1 VKTLNLGVC
10 LIAAS
15 LLLCGCNPLMTA
27 SVTNLKSALVGPD
40 DVDVSEAEV
49 AQVRFPQL
57 KLTTPSGSGVLAL
70 VRERG
75 DLQFWVASGKQ
86 VLLLRD
92 GLAVRTIGL
101 GLEGELDGTR
111 LAGTSPFKQGLQTL
125 PDGYTSQRY
134 IDLYQGHETGVTLNS
149 RFSRKSM
156 ETLAILN
163 KEYAVLRVDEQIDAP
178 AIGLRATNHYWVDPV
193 DGYIL
198 QSEQQLT
205 SQLRVKIQQL
215 TPRRRLEP

>member
-1 VKTLNLGVC
+1 VRALNVGVC
-10 LIAAS
+10 VMAAV
-15 LLLCGCNPLMTA
+15 LLCGCNPLMTA
-27 SVTNLKSALVGPD
+27 SLGNFKAAVIGPD
-40 DVDVSEAEV
+40 EV
-49 AQVRFPQL
+49 QVTPEQVARVEFPQL
-57 KLTTPSGSGVLAL
+57 TLTTPSGSGVLAM

-101 GLEGELDGTR
+101 GVEGDLDGTR
-111 LAGTSPFKQGLQTL
+111 LAASSPFKQGLHTL
-125 PDGYTSQRY
+125 PDGYTSQRW
-134 IDLYQGHETGVTLNS
+134 IDLYQGSETGVTLNS

-156 ETLAILN
+156 ETLEILN

-178 AIGLRATNHYWVDPV
+178 AIGLRATNRYWVDPV
-193 DGYIL
+193 DGFIV

-205 SQLRVKIQQL
+205 SRLRVKIVQL
-215 TPRRRLEP
+215 TPERRVAR

>member
-1 VKTLNLGVC
+1 MRALNVGVC
-10 LIAAS
+10 VMAAV
-15 LLLCGCNPLMTA
+15 LLCGCNPLMTA
-27 SVTNLKSALVGPD
+27 SLGNFKAAVIGPD
-40 DVDVSEAEV
+40 EV
-49 AQVRFPQL
+49 QVTPEQVARVEFPQL
-57 KLTTPSGSGVLAL
+57 TLTTPSGSGVLAM

-101 GLEGELDGTR
+101 GVEGDLDGTR
-111 LAGTSPFKQGLQTL
+111 LAASSPFKQGLHTL
-125 PDGYTSQRY
+125 PDGYTSQRW
-134 IDLYQGHETGVTLNS
+134 IDLYQGSETGVTLNS

-156 ETLAILN
+156 ETLEILN

-178 AIGLRATNHYWVDPV
+178 AIGLRATNRYWVDPV
-193 DGYIL
+193 DGFIV

-205 SQLRVKIQQL
+205 SRLRVKIVQL
-215 TPRRRLEP
+215 TPERRVAR

>member
-1 VKTLNLGVC
+1 MRTLNIGVC
-10 LIAAS
+10 VIAA

-27 SVTNLKSALVGPD
+27 SMTNLKASVSGPD
-40 DVDVSEAEV
+40 ELEVTAAEV
-49 AQVRFPQL
+49 AQVEFPQL
-57 KLTTPSGSGVLAL
+57 RLTTSSGSGVMAM

-101 GLEGELDGTR
+101 GFDGDLDGTR
-111 LAGTSPFKQGLQTL
+111 LAATSPFKQGLHTL
-125 PDGYTSQRY
+125 PDGYTSQRW
-134 IDLYQGHETGVTLNS
+134 IDLYQGSEVGVTLNS

-156 ETLAILN
+156 ETLEILN

-193 DGYIL
+193 DGFIV

-205 SQLRVKIQQL
+205 SRLRVKIVQL
-215 TPRRRLEP
+215 TPERRFAR